1 MVRVTALG
9 RKRPVDGFPN
19 QPKFFSIQGTLAKN
33 FHYFCHFAMSGVT
46 EIVKKAFAISTRFF
60 TYCVTRQKPSV
71 SDLEGRAVFG
81 AQVTTVVDARGR
93 DVGMS

>member
-1 MVRVTALG
+1 MG

-60 TYCVTRQKPSV
+60 TYCVTRHVQTGFSPSCH
-71 SDLEGRAVFG
+71 DLPSNDSPFG
-81 AQVTTVVDARGR
+81 TRPLAL
-93 DVGMS
+93 